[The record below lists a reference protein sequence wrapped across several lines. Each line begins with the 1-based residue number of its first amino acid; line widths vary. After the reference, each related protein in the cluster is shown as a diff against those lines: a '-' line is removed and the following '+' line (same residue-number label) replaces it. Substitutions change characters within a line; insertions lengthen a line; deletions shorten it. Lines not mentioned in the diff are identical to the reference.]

1 MKYLIKLLPLLFLIG
16 TGSLSAQDD
25 LLGML
30 EDLEEDKPD
39 YAFATFKSV
48 RIVNGHSIEM
58 PAAQELQVVISHRFG
73 RINEGASEL
82 FGLDQANIRL
92 ALEYG
97 VTDWLEVGVGR
108 SNVRKTYDSFA
119 KVRLLRQSSGTKN
132 FPFTVNWV
140 SGIMVNTLPWRD
152 ENRENLFSS
161 RLNFT
166 HQLLIARKFSNSFSL
181 QLTPTFVHRNL
192 VATQAEPNDV
202 LALGLG
208 LRQKLNPSVS
218 LNIEYF
224 HLLTEYTRDN
234 FQPSFSV
241 GFDIETGGHVFQL
254 FFSNAQA
261 MTENLFVA
269 ETTGNW
275 GEGDIHFGFNVNR
288 AFNLKRGR

>member
-1 MKYLIKLLPLLFLIG
+1 MKYLIKLLALLFLIG

-58 PAAQELQVVISHRFG
+58 PGAQELQVVISHRFG

-108 SNVRKTYDSFA
+108 SNVRKTYDGFT
-119 KVRLLRQSSGTKN
+119 KIRLLRQSSGTRN
-132 FPFTVNWV
+132 VPFTVNWV

-166 HQLLIARKFSNSFSL
+166 HQLLIARKFSNAFSL
-181 QLTPTFVHRNL
+181 QLTPTFIHRNL

-202 LALGLG
+202 LALGIG

-224 HLLTEYTRDN
+224 HLLTEYTSDN